1 MTAHEPG
8 RIYDAFIGFNDT
20 SRQKERLAAHA
31 QEHGITPSQALRDA
45 LWHFLGP
52 DMERGEEWPSGTY
65 VGLSITEQQHALLM
79 AYARAN
85 GQTSTNVLSAAFTR
99 FFEQEGV
106 EHAPKPRKA
115 LKKPLRRA

>member
-52 DMERGEEWPSGTY
+52 DMERGEEWPSTP
-65 VGLSITEQQHALLM
+65 AK
-79 AYARAN
+79 A
-85 GQTSTNVLSAAFTR
+85 SATKPAKKVVR
-99 FFEQEGV
+99 
-106 EHAPKPRKA
+106 KPRKA
-115 LKKPLRRA
+115 LKKPPRRA